1 MNFDI
6 IKELKKSRLQK
17 SFIKILLLYTKPHTW
32 GKGRGGGRRGRERK
46 AQNIDGIIWDQ
57 NKHY

>member
-17 SFIKILLLYTKPHTW
+17 SFIKYYYYILNHTHGEKEGEGEEEV
-32 GKGRGGGRRGRERK
+32 GKEK
-46 AQNIDGIIWDQ
+46 LKILMV
-57 NKHY
+57 